1 MEQINQQERRGRGG
15 RMSGWA
21 GGLAGG
27 WPTAVWR
34 QSGEVNLANLAIS
47 PVVPKQMEKAH
58 AATKQRQHLRQ
69 RINNHTC
76 GNESRTV
83 LVATEQIKIPHAATK
98 QRKHQRCR
106 NKQRKRLR
114 QLAPHASTCKSGRP
128 RETNKREETQLAIDR
143 TH

>member
-1 MEQINQQERRGRGG
+1 
-15 RMSGWA
+15 MSGWA
-21 GGLAGG
+21 VGLAGG

-98 QRKHQRCR
+98 QRKHQRCQQQTRTTPAATKRPKKTPAATKQPQLMRQR
-106 NKQRKRLR
+106 NTWGGSGKRRVRK
-114 QLAPHASTCKSGRP
+114 
-128 RETNKREETQLAIDR
+128 
-143 TH
+143 